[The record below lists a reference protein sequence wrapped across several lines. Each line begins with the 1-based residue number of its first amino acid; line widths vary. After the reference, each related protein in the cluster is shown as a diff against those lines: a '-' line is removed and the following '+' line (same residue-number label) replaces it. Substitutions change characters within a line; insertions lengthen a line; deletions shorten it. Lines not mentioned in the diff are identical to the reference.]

1 MLEVSLLKFIGSK
14 FRRNKMKYHLTE
26 CITDTLNPLISESV
40 MATSLDSNNIMKK
53 IIYQQL

>member
-1 MLEVSLLKFIGSK
+1 MLEVSLLRFIGSK
-14 FRRNKMKYHLTE
+14 FRRNKMNYHLKE
-26 CITDTLNPLISESV
+26 CITDILNPLISESV